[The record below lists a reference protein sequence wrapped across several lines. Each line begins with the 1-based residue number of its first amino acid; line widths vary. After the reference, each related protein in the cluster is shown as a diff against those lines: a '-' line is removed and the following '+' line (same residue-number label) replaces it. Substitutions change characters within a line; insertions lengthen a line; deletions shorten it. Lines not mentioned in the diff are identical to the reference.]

1 MSSVIEKF
9 FSNKIIPVVVIDDAK
24 HAVPLAQTL
33 LAGGVNA
40 IEITLRTPQALAA
53 MEAIAKHVPNMLL
66 SAGTVLNKTHLQQ
79 VKDVGATF
87 VVSPGISLELLE
99 GAKDLGLVL
108 LPGVATASELM
119 LGLNHGLSHFK
130 LFPASAIN
138 GIALAKA
145 FSGPFPEAKFCA
157 TGGISELDLPN
168 YLAEKNIPSVGVSW
182 LASRPAIA
190 AERWDEIAATLLK
203 LKTQN
208 LL

>member
-1 MSSVIEKF
+1 MSDAIARF

-24 HAVPLAQTL
+24 HAVPLANTL
-33 LAGGVNA
+33 LEGGVSA

-53 MEAIAKHVPNMLL
+53 MEAIAKNLPGMLL
-66 SAGTVLNKTHLQQ
+66 TAGTALNKTHLQQ
-79 VKDVGATF
+79 VKDVGATL
-87 VVSPGISLELLE
+87 VVSPGISVELLE

-108 LPGVATASELM
+108 LPGIATASELM

-145 FSGPFPEAKFCA
+145 FSGPFPEAKFCT
-157 TGGISELDLPN
+157 TGGITEADLPT

-190 AERWDEIAATLLK
+190 AERWDEIAALLLT
-203 LKTQN
+203 LKTRY
-208 LL
+208 LS

>member
-24 HAVPLAQTL
+24 HAVPLAKTV
-33 LAGGVNA
+33 LAGGVSA

-53 MEAIAKHVPNMLL
+53 MEAIAKHVPDMLL
-66 SAGTVLNKTHLQQ
+66 TAGTALNKIHLQQ
-79 VKDVGATF
+79 VKDVGATL
-87 VVSPGISLELLE
+87 VVSPGISVELLE
-99 GAKDLGLVL
+99 GAKELGLVL

-145 FSGPFPEAKFCA
+145 FSGPFPEAKFCT
-157 TGGISELDLPN
+157 TGGISESDLSN

-190 AERWDEIAATLLK
+190 AERWDEIAAILLR
-203 LKTQN
+203 LKAQN
-208 LL
+208 HL